1 MIRRLLLRDHPQE
14 TRFFLFVGAFGVVL
28 AIVYWVL
35 TYELAGST
43 LLLGFGVGAGLLGF
57 ALLRSR
63 PRAVALAARR
73 GRREEG
79 SDPGSELPE
88 GTDPDVA
95 GGGAGGIDT
104 PFDDPSGRLPDETL
118 APLSLG
124 LGLALA
130 VTALV
135 FGPWLLVAG
144 LLPLAWGAW
153 TWLAGARDELDATV
167 EDESAEAIGSRSRS
181 AAVGDASTRAAPD
194 AAVRGTGSL
203 PAGGKPR
210 KT

>member
-1 MIRRLLLRDHPQE
+1 VIRRLLLRDHPQE
-14 TRFFLFVGAFGVVL
+14 TRFFLFVGVFGIVL
-28 AIVYWVL
+28 AVVYWVL

-43 LLLGFGVGAGLLGF
+43 LLLGFGFGAGLLGL

-73 GRREEG
+73 GAREEG
-79 SDPGSELPE
+79 SDPGSQLPE
-88 GTDPDVA
+88 GMDPDVA

-130 VTALV
+130 ITALV

-167 EDESAEAIGSRSRS
+167 EDESLAASRARSLAPDDAEP
-181 AAVGDASTRAAPD
+181 AARAAD
-194 AAVRGTGSL
+194 ATVRGTAGL
-203 PAGGKPR
+203 PAGGEPR